1 VIIPS
6 DLRVL
11 VVDDNEYA
19 RAIARASLT
28 KLGITKVVEATGG
41 AEAVVLAANQAF
53 DVVLTDWYMP
63 DINGAGLTSILRDPR
78 FLKKRLPVVVMTA
91 YASRENVN
99 RARDLHVDELLVK
112 PFTTSQL
119 GTCLLKAIS
128 SAEQERSAAGD
139 DEDSGADTDERYVV

>member
-19 RAIARASLT
+19 RVLARASLT
-28 KLGITKVVEATGG
+28 KLGITKIAEATSG
-41 AEAVVLAANQAF
+41 AEAVVLAAKRTF

-63 DINGAGLTSILRDPR
+63 DVNGAGLTSILRDPD
-78 FLKKRLPVVVMTA
+78 FLDKRLPIVVMTA

-99 RARDLHVDELLVK
+99 RARELHIDELLVK

-128 SAEQERSAAGD
+128 SVDQESTAAED
-139 DEDSGADTDERYVV
+139 DDGSDADERYVV

>member
-1 VIIPS
+1 MIIPS

-28 KLGITKVVEATGG
+28 KLGIRKIVEASGG
-41 AEAVVLAANQAF
+41 AEAVGFLASQEF

-63 DINGAGLTSILRDPR
+63 DVNGAGLVTILRDPR
-78 FLKKRLPVVVMTA
+78 FVEKRLPVIVVTA

-99 RARDLHVDELLVK
+99 RVRDLQVEEMLVK
-112 PFTTSQL
+112 PFTTDQL
-119 GTCLLKAIS
+119 GTCLLNALS
-128 SAEQERSAAGD
+128 SAGYESPALGAGD
-139 DEDSGADTDERYVV
+139 EDTEASEKHTA